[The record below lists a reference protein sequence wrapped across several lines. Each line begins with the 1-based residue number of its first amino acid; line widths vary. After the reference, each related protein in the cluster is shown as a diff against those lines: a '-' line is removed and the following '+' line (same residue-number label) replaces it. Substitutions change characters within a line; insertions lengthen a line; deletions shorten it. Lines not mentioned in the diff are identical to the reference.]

1 MSSGWRSCL
10 WAIEEVRSFHWEP
23 RRRSRVRVPYTPHLL
38 LNKSIPLSRLSSD
51 ESYKKSNL
59 VVSVLWSVRLGVR
72 TQDFHSCNT
81 GSIPVPTTNKFLCIS
96 SKQSGGAGVGQ
107 RPVKNSSL
115 KIREGGF
122 LVQVRITCEYISRKS
137 EGIYL
142 IPRTQIG
149 NNLSEWKPYREQVME
164 WHDSVK
170 VTCGGFSRVPLDSNI
185 DNNGMHKCKKITS
198 LMAFMTKV

>member
-1 MSSGWRSCL
+1 MPSGWRSCL

-38 LNKSIPLSRLSSD
+38 LNKSIPLSRLNSD
-51 ESYKKSNL
+51 ESYKKSSL
-59 VVSVLWSVRLGVR
+59 VVSTLWSVRLGVR

-96 SKQSGGAGVGQ
+96 LKQSGGAGVGQ

-122 LVQVRITCEYISRKS
+122 LVQVRITCEYISRESERNIPKS
-137 EGIYL
+137 W
-142 IPRTQIG
+142 TQNFKG
-149 NNLSEWKPYREQVME
+149 
-164 WHDSVK
+164 SVHMK
-170 VTCGGFSRVPLDSNI
+170 TISWASH
-185 DNNGMHKCKKITS
+185 GMARQCES
-198 LMAFMTKV
+198 DLRGL